1 MIHKHSPAPSG
12 SRGSTGAF
20 SRRIAAWFAL
30 LPDGH
35 MHSAY
40 ELKGSQTTP
49 NVGATQM
56 VEITRRLVGTGRL
69 RYVAYDPSMANK
81 TGQDMGKAIVEHFHQ
96 ARLPMRKGMNA
107 RGKNGWANLH
117 AFLAEYP
124 DGTPWLTFE
133 PSCTYAIRTLPIQE
147 QSEHDADDLDSDG
160 DDHFCDCA
168 RYAMNSR
175 PSPTTH
181 PTDNAP
187 KRGGVAW
194 DIQQLRDA
202 RASAC

>member
-1 MIHKHSPAPSG
+1 
-12 SRGSTGAF
+12 
-20 SRRIAAWFAL
+20 
-30 LPDGH
+30 